1 MFKSIAELEYKGQ
14 VKRVCMLGG
23 GSEAR
28 VYLCRLKDVEELVAL
43 KQYDLIID
51 ENNNNATYQSLKKEF
66 NMLRQIHHENIIQY
80 YSIYRPKRMQCENC
94 IEFGFLMEYMNGG
107 SLDQFISESYASISQ
122 GAKKSMMKQILLG
135 LNYLH
140 ENKIIHRDLKPANI
154 LLSNDKSQIKIT
166 DFGISIKTNNDSSAK
181 RTLVGTPWYMAPEV
195 INQESYSSKAD
206 IWSVACCFFHLATGK
221 KPYHNSNAIQ
231 ALMMMVSNK
240 SPLDVCDE
248 SQMQEI
254 ESMDGLKEFLA
265 ICFNKTTSE
274 RPTA

>member
-1 MFKSIAELEYKGQ
+1 
-14 VKRVCMLGG
+14 MLGG

-28 VYLCRLKDVEELVAL
+28 VYLCKLKDFDDLVAL

-66 NMLRQIHHENIIQY
+66 KMLRQLHHDQVIQY
-80 YSIYRPKRMQCENC
+80 FSIYRPKRMSCENC
-94 IEFGFLMEYMNGG
+94 IEFGFLMEYMSGG
-107 SLDQFISESYASISQ
+107 SLEQYISDEYQNITHQ
-122 GAKKSMMKQILLG
+122 NKKKIMKQILLG

-154 LLSNDKSQIKIT
+154 LLSNDKQLVKIT

-195 INQESYSSKAD
+195 INQEAYSSKAD

-240 SPLDVCDE
+240 SPLDLCDE
-248 SQMQEI
+248 EQIQEI
-254 ESMDGLKEFLA
+254 EAFDGLKEFLA
-265 ICFNKTTSE
+265 QCFNKTTGE
-274 RPTA
+274 RPTANELLEHKVFDGVEI